1 MSVLVSAT
9 PSCYFLAIAVLI
21 STSISSLVTTSLLLC
36 FWPAFKV
43 AFLLT
48 REEMKQSR
56 MVRIKNTAMP
66 DDRMLTVTTLV
77 PKTVV
82 GVVPVST

>member
-1 MSVLVSAT
+1 MSEFVSTDVA
-9 PSCYFLAIAVLI
+9 SLYLLAMAFLI
-21 STSISSLVTTSLLLC
+21 STSISACVTTWLLC
-36 FWPAFKV
+36 SWLDFRA

-48 REEMKQSR
+48 SAEKAHSR

-66 DDRMLTVTTLV
+66 DDRMLTVTMLV
-77 PKTVV
+77 PRTVV